1 MLAKTVAARVGKV
14 APASSL
20 LLVCDIQEI
29 FRTRIY
35 EMPSVIHASNTLVR
49 FPSVTLQIPTVV
61 TTQYAARFGPTVPE
75 LEFGPDV
82 KTFDKTRF
90 SMLTD
95 DVRAE
100 LDATKPTSIIL
111 CGIEAHV
118 CVLQTC
124 LDLLEQGYDVHV
136 PVDAVSSSTSLL
148 RSTAL
153 TRLQQSGVYLTS
165 VESIVFQLVRDS
177 KHPDFR
183 TISSLIKQHG
193 AIPSGFHHNF

>member
-1 MLAKTVAARVGKV
+1 MLAKSVAARVGKV
-14 APASSL
+14 SPASSL

-29 FRTRIY
+29 FRNRIY
-35 EMPSVIHASNTLVR
+35 EMPSVIHASNTLVQAAK
-49 FPSVTLQIPTVV
+49 TLHIPTIA
-61 TTQYAARFGPTVPE
+61 TTQYAARFGETVPE
-75 LEFGPDV
+75 IQLGPDA
-82 KTFDKTRF
+82 KTFDKTLF

-95 DVRAE
+95 DVRGE
-100 LDATKPTSIIL
+100 VDAVKPKSVIL

-124 LDLLEQGYDVHV
+124 LDLVEQGYDVHV
-136 PVDAVSSSTSLL
+136 PVDAVSSSTALL

-165 VESIVFQLVRDS
+165 VESIVFQLVGDS

-183 TISSLIKQHG
+183 AISSLIKQHS
-193 AIPSGFHHNF
+193 ACPTAFH

>member
-35 EMPSVIHASNTLVR
+35 EMPSVIHASNTLVQAAK
-49 FPSVTLQIPTVV
+49 TLQIPTVV

-183 TISSLIKQHG
+183 AISSLIKQHG
-193 AIPSGFHHNF
+193 AIPSGFHHDF